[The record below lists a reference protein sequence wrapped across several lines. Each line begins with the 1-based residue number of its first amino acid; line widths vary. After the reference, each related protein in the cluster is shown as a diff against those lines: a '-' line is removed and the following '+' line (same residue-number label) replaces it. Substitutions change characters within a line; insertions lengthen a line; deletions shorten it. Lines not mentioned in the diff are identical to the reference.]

1 MKEVKLYKYLDKFSS
16 TAASNFNMSP
26 FNKVSKQIKVT
37 NKKKDQLNES
47 IKKDRLFKESNIK
60 PYNETSSIKHR
71 IDRINTESCENTY
84 KIGNKTNRIER
95 TFQILHYK
103 LAFYVIN

>member
-60 PYNETSSIKHR
+60 PYNEKSSIKHR

-84 KIGNKTNRIER
+84 KIGNKTNRIDSSKKENNL
-95 TFQILHYK
+95 TLS
-103 LAFYVIN
+103 